1 MIWKPFTLKMK
12 MIDKNT
18 ILKEIANDNNYRQI
32 CRNIVYSQSLF
43 DYQTESYVENDYLT
57 DELYSEFLLS
67 ICEIDEDKLIELYN
81 KQELNFYLL
90 RIIVNQYKSNSSR
103 YFRQI
108 KKKYTKILDY
118 NEYNEENDNNLTIL
132 SELEQNWLVF
142 LEDKINK
149 LHWYDKTIFSM
160 YIYENLS
167 MKKISEKVG
176 INESSIKSTIRNIKN
191 YLKEVVDIEMRK

>member
-1 MIWKPFTLKMK
+1 